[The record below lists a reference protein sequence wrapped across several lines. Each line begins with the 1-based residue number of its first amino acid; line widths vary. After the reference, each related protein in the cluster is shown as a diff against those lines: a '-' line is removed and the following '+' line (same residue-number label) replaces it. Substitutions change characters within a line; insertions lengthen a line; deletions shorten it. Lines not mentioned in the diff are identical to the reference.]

1 MTTLIFKLQ
10 NVPDDEA
17 ADIRDLLAENDIYFY
32 ETHAGFWRL
41 GVDGLWLPDNTNLER
56 ARELIKVYQTERTA
70 NQQKVYADLVEQGQA
85 PTLWQNFLLSP
96 LRFVLL
102 IIAVFFILT
111 LTLAPFGF
119 MGKH

>member
-1 MTTLIFKLQ
+1 MTILLFKLQ

-17 ADIRDLLAENDIYFY
+17 EDVRELLAENDIYFY

-41 GVDGLWLPDNTNLER
+41 GVDGLWLPDATHLER
-56 ARELIKVYQTERTA
+56 ARELIRVYQTARAA
-70 NQQKVYADLVEQGQA
+70 NQQKIYADLVKQGQA
-85 PTLWQNFLLSP
+85 PTLWQNFLSSP

-102 IIAVFFILT
+102 IIAVFFVLT

>member
-1 MTTLIFKLQ
+1 MSTLLFKLQ

-41 GVDGLWLPDNTNLER
+41 GIDALWLPDNTNLER
-56 ARELIKVYQTERTA
+56 ARELIKAYQIERTA

-96 LRFVLL
+96 LRFVAL

-119 MGKH
+119 MGKN

>member
-1 MTTLIFKLQ
+1 MSTLLFKLQ

-41 GVDGLWLPDNTNLER
+41 GIDGLWLPDNTNLDR
-56 ARELIKVYQTERTA
+56 ARELIKAYQIERTA

-96 LRFVLL
+96 LRFVAL

>member
-1 MTTLIFKLQ
+1 MGVLLFKLQ

-17 ADIRDLLAENDIYFY
+17 ADVRDLLADNNIYFY

-41 GVDGLWLPDNTNLER
+41 GVDGLWLPDKSQLEHAR
-56 ARELIKVYQTERTA
+56 ALIKTYQDERTA
-70 NQQKVYADLVEQGQA
+70 TQKKVYAELVEQGEA
-85 PTLWQNFLLSP
+85 PTLWKNFLLSP

-102 IIAVFFILT
+102 FIAVFFVLT

-119 MGKH
+119 MPKH

>member
-1 MTTLIFKLQ
+1 MTILLFKLQ

-17 ADIRDLLAENDIYFY
+17 ADVRELLAENDIYFY

-41 GVDGLWLPDNTNLER
+41 GVDGLWLPDDTHLER
-56 ARELIKVYQTERTA
+56 ARELIHIYQTQRTDT
-70 NQQKVYADLVEQGQA
+70 QKKLYADLLEQGEA
-85 PTLWQNFLLSP
+85 PTLWQNFLISP

-102 IIAVFFILT
+102 IVAVFFVLT

-119 MGKH
+119 MGKQ